1 MTHAQKHALK
11 RLGWFFGIWLVSIIA
26 LALASLL
33 IKTLMY
39 MAGFH
44 A

>member
-11 RLGWFFGIWLVSIIA
+11 RLGWFFLIWLVSIAA

-33 IKTLMY
+33 IKALMH